1 MLLNVDS
8 MKKLNEKGEI
18 EMKNEIFR
26 EKNLLQ
32 QQLHALQERF
42 INMEDSSKDLER
54 NTLFENSEF

>member
-1 MLLNVDS
+1 
-8 MKKLNEKGEI
+8 MKKLNEKGEM
-18 EMKNEIFR
+18 EMKNEISR
-26 EKNLLQ
+26 EKNMLQ